1 MTPFRLLAGL
11 LLATSFACASPSSSH
26 RLAEAPRARD
36 EGDLRVMTFNIHSGL
51 EGLDKVV
58 EVIRATAPDIVAL
71 QEVDI
76 GSRRSGGLDQ
86 LALLAERTGL
96 RYFAHFR
103 TTTLYGGDYGPAV
116 LSRYPLEK
124 VEQHALPVEPG
135 MEPRTVAH
143 ALVNVNG
150 REVSVYATHLTKR
163 PFNGGLRV
171 RQGAAILS
179 LMERDPRP
187 KLLMGDMNDVPTSLP
202 MRLLKRELMDVFAQ
216 SGQGPDKTY
225 RMPAFLPEARI
236 DYVLACDH
244 FRPRSSR
251 VLRSDAS
258 DHYPVVADL
267 TLLEPVQTPTAQV
280 MRRPESHPGGN

>member
-1 MTPFRLLAGL
+1 
-11 LLATSFACASPSSSH
+11 
-26 RLAEAPRARD
+26 
-36 EGDLRVMTFNIHSGL
+36 MTFNIHSGL
-51 EGLDKVV
+51 EGLDKVA
-58 EVIRATAPDIVAL
+58 EVIRATGPDIVAL

-76 GSRRSGGLDQ
+76 GSLRSKGQDQ
-86 LALLAERTGL
+86 LAVLAERTGY
-96 RYFAHFR
+96 RYSAHFR
-103 TTTLYGGDYGPAV
+103 TTTLYGGGYGPAL

-135 MEPRTVAH
+135 MEPRIVAH
-143 ALVNVNG
+143 AIVNVNG

-163 PFNGGLRV
+163 PFNGELRM
-171 RQGAAILS
+171 RQSVAILE

-187 KLLMGDMNDVPTSLP
+187 KLLMGDMNDVPTSRP
-202 MRLLKRELMDVFAQ
+202 MRLLKRELMDVFALR
-216 SGQGPDKTY
+216 GQGRDTTY

-244 FRPRSSR
+244 FLPKSSR

-267 TLLEPVQTPTAQV
+267 TLLEPVETPTAQV
-280 MRRPESHPGGN
+280 ARRPESLAPAMASSGGH